1 MVRKGEFEFD
11 GEEWDDVSAEAKDLI
26 CKLISKPERRLTAE
40 EALQHTWIKTLAGNA
55 KTEKLNKI
63 NLESFKKF
71 QGS

>member
-40 EALQHTWIKTLAGNA
+40 EAL
-55 KTEKLNKI
+55 
-63 NLESFKKF
+63 
-71 QGS
+71 

>member
-40 EALQHTWIKTLAGNA
+40 EALQHPWIRTLAGNS
-55 KTEKLNKI
+55 KKDKLKKI
-63 NLESFKKF
+63 NLESLKKF
-71 QGS
+71 